1 MKNKT
6 NEFGLRLVHW
16 NCFKLTE
23 MRLIEL
29 QTFLIENNP
38 DIISINETKLSE
50 EKANLSLRFDH
61 YIPYHRCRKNNAVF
75 GGGVAILIN
84 DTITHMLISD
94 LDVNDI
100 EVLALKI
107 DHFDYSF
114 NFVSYYSS
122 PKELINFNLFG
133 KLLNM
138 ENDLY

>member
-1 MKNKT
+1 
-6 NEFGLRLVHW
+6 
-16 NCFKLTE
+16 

-50 EKANLSLRFDH
+50 EKANLSLRFDN

-75 GGGVAILIN
+75 GGGIAILIK
-84 DTITHMLISD
+84 DTITHTVISD

-138 ENDLY
+138 ENEFILVGDLNAKSKVIGW